1 MLKHL
6 TITLSL
12 AALLPACTIVSDG
25 SASDTN
31 NSSNTATDTAATT
44 AEGTTEAPTTAN
56 PTTSTTGMTTGQT
69 SGMTTDMTTGQT
81 TDIETTD
88 VPTTDGTTNNTG
100 MTTGTTG
107 QTTGMT
113 SGETETT
120 GGGLYGNCGWV
131 DEGYYA
137 CGANGGVED
146 PEMKDMIACPDGVE
160 ESAKCTEEMGP
171 VKAVGCCTPEGVNYY
186 CDIDES
192 MMIFVEDCGV

>member
-12 AALLPACTIVSDG
+12 AALLPACTIISDG

-56 PTTSTTGMTTGQT
+56 PTTSTTGGSATTGMTTGQ
-69 SGMTTDMTTGQT
+69 TTGQT

-88 VPTTDGTTNNTG
+88 VPTTDGTTG
-100 MTTGTTG
+100 MTSSTTG

-160 ESAKCTEEMGP
+160 EGAKCTEEMGP

-186 CDIDES
+186 CDSEES
-192 MMIFVEDCGV
+192 MMIFVEDCAV

>member
-44 AEGTTEAPTTAN
+44 TAEGTTEAPTTAN
-56 PTTSTTGMTTGQT
+56 PTTSTTGASATTG
-69 SGMTTDMTTGQT
+69 MTTGQT
-81 TDIETTD
+81 TGQTSDVETTD

-100 MTTGTTG
+100 MTSGTTG

-120 GGGLYGNCGWV
+120 GGGKYGNCGWV

-160 ESAKCTEEMGP
+160 EGAKCTEEMGP

-186 CDIDES
+186 CDSEES
-192 MMIFVEDCGV
+192 MMIFVEDCAV